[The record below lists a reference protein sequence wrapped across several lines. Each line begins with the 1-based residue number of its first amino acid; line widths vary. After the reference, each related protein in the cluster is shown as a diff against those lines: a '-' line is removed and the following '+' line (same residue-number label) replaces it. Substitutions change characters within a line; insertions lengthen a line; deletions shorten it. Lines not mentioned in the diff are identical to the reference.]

1 MLAFSP
7 PRFYPARIRQKG
19 EKGGTTS
26 ATSRESRLRARTG
39 RCIFLGVEV
48 VLFWHFEM
56 NDERSKVDEIVI
68 EELDGMRNQSCS
80 RIGDAWIWPRLL
92 RFDAR
97 TRGYAE

>member
-19 EKGGTTS
+19 DKGATTS
-26 ATSRESRLRARTG
+26 AMSRESRLKARTG

-56 NDERSKVDEIVI
+56 NDEDQRWDEIVV

-80 RIGDAWIWPRLL
+80 RIANAWIWALA
-92 RFDAR
+92 FA
-97 TRGYAE
+97 G